1 MKQHNIFPECNVD
14 TNLIGL
20 IIGGYSKH
28 KSTCNEVVKAVNGT
42 DCFAI
47 GVIDADKRPATMDT
61 GFVEYKQA
69 KKADGKTTHLT
80 MFIHA
85 DGKRFMFTV
94 KPAMDQFILHAAKA
108 EGVKVEDFGFPSDFD
123 SFRKITKSIQAA
135 DNPKLRQ
142 LFSAIMT
149 YPELERFRNTLKYL
163 IHEQYN
169 ADPAIVKQFFDG
181 TLTKKDLVGRYLID

>member
-14 TNLIGL
+14 TNLMGL

-47 GVIDADKRPATMDT
+47 GVIDADKRPATMDA

-69 KKADGKTTHLT
+69 EKVDGK
-80 MFIHA
+80 
-85 DGKRFMFTV
+85 
-94 KPAMDQFILHAAKA
+94 
-108 EGVKVEDFGFPSDFD
+108 
-123 SFRKITKSIQAA
+123 
-135 DNPKLRQ
+135 
-142 LFSAIMT
+142 
-149 YPELERFRNTLKYL
+149 NTLKYL